1 MTSGFVPLA
10 LPHAERVRL
19 KPRDD
24 LRVAWCVLAAV
35 LLIEGVARFQPDV
48 LALGPFQVR
57 TWFRQVTGY
66 TMLALMVAAMAF
78 GALRRL
84 PAVAARQRTF
94 HGLHQFGGLLV
105 LVLLA
110 SHAGPGAS
118 GFLLG
123 VFHTMALAAATGGL
137 RVVLGPL
144 IGRRGT
150 KALLAVHI
158 GLSCLVAA
166 AALVHLYLVY
176 AYTA

>member
-24 LRVAWCVLAAV
+24 LRLAWCILAAV
-35 LLIEGVARFQPDV
+35 LVIEGVARFQPEV
-48 LALGPFQVR
+48 LALGPFQTR
-57 TWFRQVTGY
+57 TWFKQLTGY
-66 TMLALMVAAMAF
+66 IMLALIAAAMAF

-84 PAVAARQRTF
+84 PAFAARQRGF
-94 HGLHQFGGLLV
+94 HGLHQFGGLLI
-105 LVLLA
+105 LLLLA

-123 VFHTMALAAATGGL
+123 IFHAMALAATAGAL
-137 RVVLGPL
+137 RVVLSPL
-144 IGRRGT
+144 VGRRGT
-150 KALLAVHI
+150 QALLAVHI

-166 AALVHLYLVY
+166 AALVHLYFVY